1 MTALQVQHS
10 MQQQEQAPKSPL
22 QQPLRQQSLSS
33 SPKQASKLSGKR
45 SLSLAADATEVE
57 HSGFADLIKEAADAM
72 HQVHLATC
80 LSPCGMH
87 VHTCMH
93 RFTKISNHGFASQ
106 CSAYQARPQPSSELW
121 MKLDF
126 RDTVCNHY
134 LM

>member
-33 SPKQASKLSGKR
+33 SPKQASKLPGKR

-80 LSPCGMH
+80 LSQC
-87 VHTCMH
+87 VCMCTH
-93 RFTKISNHGFASQ
+93 ICTGSQ
-106 CSAYQARPQPSSELW
+106 VLVITANIGAYQTRPNLVLS
-121 MKLDF
+121 
-126 RDTVCNHY
+126 Y
-134 LM
+134 G